1 MRKVN
6 LMLVAALVTVLGACH
21 VNGSDAGEGAQ
32 AQKEDASTLR
42 SFTLPEDRA
51 DQTFELVRDALEFGP
66 RDEKGNVVQPV
77 ARVVRGPGNEMI
89 VLGPERIQ
97 DGVQTLL
104 GQLQSAKMPAEKPKK
119 TIEVTYWLVRG
130 LSADKTEVPP
140 ELESASK
147 ALEAV
152 VGDHGPLRFQ
162 LVERAFIRAVAGSD
176 GEAKG
181 RYLRLQQQLDVRD
194 DGQIMGWLRFGA
206 QSGELNTRVALAD
219 GQLLVVGETGS
230 SSDAFPELGLESGT
244 TPATLFYVVRAR
256 AL

>member
-1 MRKVN
+1 MWRLN
-6 LMLVAALVTVLGACH
+6 LMLVVALATVLGACRD
-21 VNGSDAGEGAQ
+21 NARDAGDQPPSLE
-32 AQKEDASTLR
+32 KEASTLR
-42 SFTLPEDRA
+42 SFTLPERGA
-51 DQTFELVRDALEFGP
+51 DQTFDLLKDALEFGP
-66 RDEKGNVVQPV
+66 RDDRGNVIQPV

-89 VLGPERIQ
+89 VLGPQRIQ
-97 DGVQTLL
+97 DGVQSLL
-104 GQLQSAKMPAEKPKK
+104 GQLSAAKMPAEKPTK

-130 LSADKTEVPP
+130 LRADATEVPAD
-140 ELESASK
+140 LESASK

-152 VGDHGPLRFQ
+152 VTDHGPLRFQ

-194 DGQIMGWLRFGA
+194 DGQIVGWVRFGA
-206 QSGELNTRVALAD
+206 LSGELDTRVALGD

-230 SSDAFPELGLESGT
+230 GSDAFPELGLESGT
-244 TPATLFYVVRAR
+244 TPAALFYIVRAR